1 MPNKSTKKIS
11 EKSVEEHTKRM
22 YDEFGAE
29 YQKSRDEKNVF
40 RVYNEFL
47 EVPQMIMAV
56 GNIKGK
62 KLLDVGC
69 GAGVHAKAYVNKGA
83 KVQGIDISNTMVE
96 MARQRC
102 KGVDF
107 RVGSM
112 NKLPYASGTFEIVTA
127 SLVTDYV
134 KDLKKA
140 FLEVNR
146 VMKKGGLFYTSDNHP
161 IASARELYENE
172 DIKIRGLGYFVD
184 KKTGKRINL
193 GRNWFEGI
201 DDFDMVPGMRLK
213 TFKRTF
219 GSYLKAI
226 REAGFELIDYIDC
239 KPIPEFKKYDPD
251 AYELF
256 CKIPIFGICV
266 CRKK

>member
-1 MPNKSTKKIS
+1 
-11 EKSVEEHTKRM
+11 M

-47 EVPQMIMAV
+47 EVPCMIKAV

-83 KVQGIDISNTMVE
+83 KVQGIDISKTMVE
-96 MARQRC
+96 MARERC

-107 RVGSM
+107 KVGSM
-112 NKLPYASGTFEIVTA
+112 NKLPYASGTFDVVTA
-127 SLVTDYV
+127 SLVTDYI

-140 FLEVNR
+140 LLEVNR
-146 VMKKGGLFYTSDNHP
+146 VMKKGGLLYTSDNHP
-161 IASARELYENE
+161 IAMAREAYEND
-172 DIKIRGLGYFVD
+172 DIKIRGLGYFID
-184 KKTGKRINL
+184 KKTGKKLNL
-193 GRNWFEGI
+193 GRSWREGVE
-201 DDFDMVPGMRLK
+201 DFDMLPGMRLK
-213 TFKRTF
+213 VVKRTF
-219 GSYLKAI
+219 RSYLKAI
-226 REAGFELIDYIDC
+226 RDAGFELIDYIDC

>member
-1 MPNKSTKKIS
+1 MQNKST
-11 EKSVEEHTKRM
+11 EKHIKESVEEYTKRM
-22 YDEFGAE
+22 YDGFGAE
-29 YQKSRDEKNVF
+29 YQKSRDEKDVS

-69 GAGVHAKAYVNKGA
+69 GAGVHAKAYVKKGA
-83 KVQGIDISNTMVE
+83 KVQGIDISKTMVD
-96 MARQRC
+96 MARERC

-112 NKLPYASGTFEIVTA
+112 NKLPYASSSFDIVTA

-146 VMKKGGLFYTSDNHP
+146 VLKKGGFFYYSDNHP
-161 IASARELYENE
+161 IASARELYETE
-172 DIKIRGLGYFVD
+172 DIKIRGLGYFMD
-184 KKTGKRINL
+184 KKTGRRINL
-193 GRNWFEGI
+193 GRTWLEGV
-201 DDFDMVPGMRLK
+201 DEFDMVPGMTVK
-213 TFKRTF
+213 FFKRTF
-219 GSYLKAI
+219 RTHLKAI
-226 REAGFELIDYIDC
+226 RDAGFELIDYIDC
-239 KPIPEFKKYDPD
+239 KPIPEFKKYDAD

-256 CKIPIFGICV
+256 CKIPIFGIAV